1 LITKFKIMKT
11 YKLAHNTIENKDW
24 DVLIDFLKKRSY
36 PNQAKVTRKFE
47 KNFSYFLG
55 AKSSIFVN

>member
-1 LITKFKIMKT
+1 MKT

-24 DVLIDFLKKRSY
+24 DVLINFLKKRSY

-47 KNFSYFLG
+47 KNFSKYEYYLWF
-55 AKSSIFVN
+55 